1 MSEGEIRQAGGFGGS
16 FSTFVFLIFY
26 PLVEAFQKFIAKEK
40 LPGAEQRTLIAASAG
55 VDSTVLCHLFFQS
68 GLPFVVAHCN
78 FQLRGAASDEDEI
91 FVKKLAENWRTD
103 FHSTRFDTVGFAEKN
118 KLSIQQAA
126 RQLRYEWLEEIRQLT
141 GCQHVATAH
150 HLDDSIETVLYNFV
164 KGCGLRGLH
173 GIFPKKGH
181 LIRPLLFATKHE
193 ILDFATTEGIAWRED
208 ESNRSDKYTRN
219 KIRQQVVPVFE
230 KINPAFQKTAG
241 ETIVRL
247 REAEQL
253 YDFALQTIAASV
265 VEKQGKSLRID
276 LQKLR
281 TCPAPAT
288 VLFEV
293 LKPCGFNNDQVGQIL
308 QSAEN
313 QSGKFYHSPTHR
325 LLVDR
330 VFLVVTSGQVA
341 EGGMKIQVAS
351 DAAIEV
357 PGAKFRLTVAPE
369 PPAHFPKEANLA
381 WLDAGKLSFPLTLRH
396 WQPGDFFC
404 PLGMGGRRQKL
415 QDFFSNQ
422 KLSIFDKEKT
432 WLLESG
438 GEIAWVVGMRLD
450 ERFKVTQQ
458 TKQYL
463 RIDFSPE

>member
-1 MSEGEIRQAGGFGGS
+1 M
-16 FSTFVFLIFY
+16 
-26 PLVEAFQKFIAKEK
+26 VEAFQKFITKEK
-40 LPGAEQRTLIAASAG
+40 LLGVGQRTLIAASAG

-78 FQLRGAASDEDEI
+78 FQLRGTASDEDEI
-91 FVKKLAENWRTD
+91 FVEKLAKNLRAD
-103 FHSTRFDTVGFAEKN
+103 FHSTCFDTVGFAEKN

-126 RQLRYEWLEEIRQLT
+126 RQLRYEWLDNIRQLAD
-141 GCQHVATAH
+141 CQHVATAH

-173 GIFPKKGH
+173 GIFPKKCH
-181 LIRPLLFATKHE
+181 LIRPLLFATKQE
-193 ILDFATTEGIAWRED
+193 IFDFATAEGIAWQED
-208 ESNRSDKYTRN
+208 ESNQSDKYNRN
-219 KIRQQVVPVFE
+219 KIRQHVVPVFE

-241 ETIVRL
+241 ETIGRL
-247 REAEQL
+247 REAEEL
-253 YDFALQTIAASV
+253 YDFALQTITASV
-265 VEKQGKSLRID
+265 VEKQGESLLID
-276 LQKLR
+276 LQKLHSY
-281 TCPAPAT
+281 PAPAT

-313 QSGKFYHSPTHR
+313 QPGKLFHSPTHR

-330 VFLVVTSGQVA
+330 DFLIVNIGETD
-341 EGGMKIQVAS
+341 EKNLKIEVDS
-351 DAAIEV
+351 DAVTEV
-357 PGAKFRLTVAPE
+357 PGAKFKLTMAPE
-369 PPAHFPKEANLA
+369 PPAHFPKEANFA
-381 WLDAGKLSFPLTLRH
+381 WLDAEKLTFPLTLRH
-396 WQPGDFFC
+396 WQAGDFFC

-415 QDFFSNQ
+415 QDFFSNH
-422 KLSIFDKEKT
+422 KISRFDKEKI

-458 TKQYL
+458 TKAFL